1 MSGKLF
7 DKTSDPMSDL
17 TLKMTEEL
25 KPEIIEDVPN
35 MEEEKA
41 TPREVENIFVVR
53 KQAQGIKKDV
63 MEDPLPD
70 MGIESIVNDE
80 DIPRIQGERGKD
92 KKPRKKRVMTPEAL
106 EKLAKAREKSLANR
120 RAKSAAKKAATEDAR
135 VKRAK
140 KKRQIR
146 AATPLPLSPVSENI
160 KIPFKTI
167 KQQEAKLPTKPVN
180 VFNDFDNF
188 CDFMERYDE
197 RKKKKHSTSNQP
209 HPNKRMPDQ
218 HRPRP
223 PITPVERVP
232 VHRGG
237 SRRTSSPPAGN
248 FSPYSLL
255 KRGNSQFGKGTN
267 NYGGNW

>member
-41 TPREVENIFVVR
+41 KPREVENIFVVR

-167 KQQEAKLPTKPVN
+167 KQQEAKLPTKECPTNTDPDRQLHQWKECPSIGEGQEEHHHHQQVI
-180 VFNDFDNF
+180 FHHI
-188 CDFMERYDE
+188 RY
-197 RKKKKHSTSNQP
+197 
-209 HPNKRMPDQ
+209 
-218 HRPRP
+218 
-223 PITPVERVP
+223 
-232 VHRGG
+232 
-237 SRRTSSPPAGN
+237 
-248 FSPYSLL
+248 
-255 KRGNSQFGKGTN
+255 
-267 NYGGNW
+267 

>member
-7 DKTSDPMSDL
+7 DKTNDPMSDL

-25 KPEIIEDVPN
+25 KPEIIERKEEDVPN
-35 MEEEKA
+35 LEEEKA
-41 TPREVENIFVVR
+41 KPREVENIFVVR
-53 KQAQGIKKDV
+53 KQAQKDEGVKQDV

-92 KKPRKKRVMTPEAL
+92 KKPRKKRVMSAEAL
-106 EKLAKAREKSLANR
+106 ENLAKAREKSLANR

-146 AATPLPLSPVSENI
+146 AATPLPLNPISENI

-167 KQQEAKLPTKPVN
+167 QQEAKKPAN

-197 RKKKKHSTSNQP
+197 
-209 HPNKRMPDQ
+209 
-218 HRPRP
+218 
-223 PITPVERVP
+223 
-232 VHRGG
+232 
-237 SRRTSSPPAGN
+237 
-248 FSPYSLL
+248 
-255 KRGNSQFGKGTN
+255 
-267 NYGGNW
+267 

>member
-41 TPREVENIFVVR
+41 KPREVENIFVVR

-92 KKPRKKRVMTPEAL
+92 KKTKKET
-106 EKLAKAREKSLANR
+106 SN
-120 RAKSAAKKAATEDAR
+120 DAR
-135 VKRAK
+135 SIREISKSKREIISK
-140 KKRQIR
+140 PTRQ
-146 AATPLPLSPVSENI
+146 
-160 KIPFKTI
+160 K
-167 KQQEAKLPTKPVN
+167 
-180 VFNDFDNF
+180 
-188 CDFMERYDE
+188 CC
-197 RKKKKHSTSNQP
+197 
-209 HPNKRMPDQ
+209 
-218 HRPRP
+218 
-223 PITPVERVP
+223 
-232 VHRGG
+232 
-237 SRRTSSPPAGN
+237 
-248 FSPYSLL
+248 
-255 KRGNSQFGKGTN
+255 
-267 NYGGNW
+267 